1 MDALRLLTT
10 NVKFRHKPVEEEAEK
25 KEELKNELFSGGKV
39 KITGSNP
46 IDPVTEFPDC
56 IFKDNLEKQY
66 VQDCSAI
73 QRYSIPIL
81 SSKRDLLA
89 CAPTGSGKTIAYLFP
104 ILYSLQSHV
113 EGGYRALI
121 IAPTKDLCEQIYK
134 QAKRLTVNS
143 SVHVTELNK
152 SNEKIQEKSPQ
163 LRERYDVCITTPMRL
178 IHALR
183 SGLKL
188 DKVEFVVMDE
198 ADRLFEEG
206 FVEQTDEILSACT
219 NPNVCKSLFSATLP
233 STVEELAQTVARD
246 PLRVIIGTKDT
257 SRSIDQKL
265 LFVGSDSSKV
275 VIFRQMIANGEI
287 KPRIVV
293 FVQDIERAK
302 ALYTELMF
310 DEIHV
315 GVIHGELPEVKR
327 EEVLNKF
334 RKGDVWVLIATDLL
348 ARGIDFHGVKM
359 VINFDFPQSVHSYI
373 HRIGRTGRAGHAG
386 KAITFFTKE
395 DSEYVKLVAGV
406 MKASGCEVP
415 SWILSL
421 PKPSKGTK
429 KKLKKSP
436 PKRKKITTR
445 ASYDRHKELRKKEHI
460 KKLKRDASLAKQKGK
475 EGSTENDNTKLNYL

>member
-1 MDALRLLTT
+1 MDALKLLTT
-10 NVKFRHKPVEEEAEK
+10 NVKFKHKPVEKEVEK
-25 KEELKNELFSGGKV
+25 KQEIRNELFTGGKV
-39 KITGSNP
+39 KVTGSNP
-46 IDPVTEFPDC
+46 IDPVVEFPDS
-56 IFKDNLEKQY
+56 IFKENLDKQH
-66 VQDCSAI
+66 VEDCSAI

-81 SSKRDLLA
+81 SMKRDLLA

-134 QAKRLTVNS
+134 QAKRLTTNS
-143 SVHVTELNK
+143 SIHVTELNK

-163 LRERYDVCITTPMRL
+163 LREKYDICISTPMRL

-188 DKVEFVVMDE
+188 DKVEYIVMDE

-219 NPNVCKSLFSATLP
+219 HPKVCKSLFSATLP
-233 STVEELAQTVARD
+233 STVEELAQTIARD

-257 SRSIDQKL
+257 SKTIDQKL
-265 LFVGSDSSKV
+265 LFVGSDASKI

-287 KPRIVV
+287 KPRVV
-293 FVQDIERAK
+293 IFVQDIERAK
-302 ALYTELMF
+302 ALYAELMF
-310 DEIHV
+310 DEIHA

-334 RKGDVWVLIATDLL
+334 RHGDIWVLIATDLL

-373 HRIGRTGRAGHAG
+373 HRIGRTGRAGHSG
-386 KAITFFTKE
+386 KAITFFTKD

-415 SWILSL
+415 EWILSL
-421 PKPSKGTK
+421 PKPSKETK

-460 KKLKRDASLAKQKGK
+460 KKLKRDASIAKQKNK
-475 EGSTENDNTKLNYL
+475 EGSP